1 MGVFLTGDIHGQAHE
16 VWFRL
21 LDNDG
26 EMLVR
31 EGDTLVC
38 LGDVGLLYGDYL
50 MGDLRRVLSRLPCD
64 VVVMRGNH
72 DARYCRDMRSGLF
85 AGKRGRERDWCG
97 GRVMYDEKYPNILYV
112 PDEGGLFELDGM
124 RCLLVP
130 GAFSADGEWRRQNDY
145 PFEPDEQLT
154 QPEMDAL
161 MNVAR
166 CDRVDYVL
174 SHTCP
179 LSWEPHFRD
188 LFLPGIDQ
196 SKVDRTMERWMDEL
210 LEATALTLRGW
221 YFGHFH
227 HDRTIPAAVPARML
241 FRDVLSLGWG
251 SGSGATPCAGSSR

>member
-1 MGVFLTGDIHGQAHE
+1 MSVFLTGDIHSNAFE
-16 VWFRL
+16 FSVRL
-21 LDNDG
+21 LDDEG

-50 MGDLRRVLSRLPCD
+50 MGDLRRVMSDLPCD

-72 DARYCRDMRSGLF
+72 DTRYCRDLRSGLY
-85 AGKRGRERDWCG
+85 AGKRWRKRDWCG
-97 GRVMYDEKYPNILYV
+97 GSVMFDERYPNILYL
-112 PDEGGLFELDGM
+112 PDGGGLFSIDGM
-124 RCLLVP
+124 NCLVVP
-130 GAFSADGEWRRQNDY
+130 GAFSVDGEWRRENYY
-145 PFEPDEQLT
+145 PFEPKEQLT
-154 QPEMDAL
+154 PAEMDAL
-161 MNVAR
+161 MSVAR
-166 CDRVDYVL
+166 GGRVDYVL

-179 LSWEPHFRD
+179 LAWEQHFRD

-210 LEATALTLRGW
+210 LEVVAPGLLGW

-241 FRDVLSLGWG
+241 FHDVVELAVGE
-251 SGSGATPCAGSSR
+251 

>member
-1 MGVFLTGDIHGQAHE
+1 MSVFLTGVIHSNAFE
-16 VWFRL
+16 FSVRL
-21 LDNDG
+21 LDAEG
-26 EMLVR
+26 EMRVR

-50 MGDLRRVLSRLPCD
+50 MGDLRRVMSRLPCD

-130 GAFSADGEWRRQNDY
+130 GAFSVDGEWRRQNDY
-145 PFEPDEQLT
+145 PFEPEEQLT

-161 MNVAR
+161 MDVAR
-166 CDRVDYVL
+166 GGRVDYVL

-179 LSWEPHFRD
+179 LSWEQHFLD
-188 LFLPGIDQ
+188 LFLPGVDQ
-196 SKVDRTMERWMDEL
+196 SRVGRSMERWMDEL
-210 LEATALTLRGW
+210 LEVVSPELRGW
-221 YFGHFH
+221 FFVHFH
-227 HDRTIPAAVPARML
+227 DDRPIPAEVPARML
-241 FRDVLSLGWG
+241 FHDVVEL
-251 SGSGATPCAGSSR
+251 AAGE